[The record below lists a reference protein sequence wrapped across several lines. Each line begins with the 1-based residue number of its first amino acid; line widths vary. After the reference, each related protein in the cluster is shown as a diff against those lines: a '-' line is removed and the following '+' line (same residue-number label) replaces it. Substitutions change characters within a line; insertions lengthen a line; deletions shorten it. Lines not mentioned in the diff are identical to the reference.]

1 MEMLCLN
8 REKSITI
15 HDLPISERPRERL
28 QKFGVEALSA
38 QEILALILGRGIAGE
53 SVIVTAQRLLSQ
65 FGNLRGMASASVEE
79 LSQVKGI
86 GVAKASQIKTAFEL
100 TNRLEDY
107 SAAGD
112 KPLVKTPDDVV
123 GVVRSR
129 LRGKKK
135 EHFLALLLDTRNQL
149 IKVSEISIGS
159 LDTSIVHP
167 REVFKEAISASA
179 ASVIFAHN
187 HPSGDPEASE
197 DDIELTK
204 RLAKAGEIVGI
215 DVLDHIVIGDK
226 EYLSLKRF
234 VKADKLMRH
243 FHAGIKS
250 IMIDVTDT
258 RIASA
263 VFDVFDFQLAG
274 SVINYIGGAYCDRG
288 QGDSGKKVVA
298 VVIPDAEIDTRAFR
312 LHDIVPEIVDLVVID
327 IPVAVIG
334 FILEL
339 VPV

>member
-1 MEMLCLN
+1 MK
-8 REKSITI
+8 KSFTI
-15 HDLPISERPRERL
+15 HDLPTSERPRERL

-53 SVIVTAQRLLSQ
+53 SVMITTQRLLSQ
-65 FGNLRGMASASVEE
+65 FGNLKGIASASVEE

-86 GVAKASQIKTAFEL
+86 GIAKASQIKAAFEL
-100 TNRLEDY
+100 ANRLEDY

-123 GVVRSR
+123 SVVKSK

-135 EHFLALLLDTRNQL
+135 EHFLALLLDTRSQL

-179 ASVIFAHN
+179 ASVVFAHN

-215 DVLDHIVIGDK
+215 DVLDHIIIGDK
-226 EYLSLKRF
+226 KYLSLKREGLF
-234 VKADKLMRH
+234 
-243 FHAGIKS
+243 
-250 IMIDVTDT
+250 
-258 RIASA
+258 
-263 VFDVFDFQLAG
+263 
-274 SVINYIGGAYCDRG
+274 
-288 QGDSGKKVVA
+288 
-298 VVIPDAEIDTRAFR
+298 
-312 LHDIVPEIVDLVVID
+312 
-327 IPVAVIG
+327 
-334 FILEL
+334 
-339 VPV
+339 